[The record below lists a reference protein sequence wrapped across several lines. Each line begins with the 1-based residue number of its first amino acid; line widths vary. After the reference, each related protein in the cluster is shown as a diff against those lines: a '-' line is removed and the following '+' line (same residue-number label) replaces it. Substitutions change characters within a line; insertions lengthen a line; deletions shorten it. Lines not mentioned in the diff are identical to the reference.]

1 MGKTGS
7 PRLERV
13 YDGGKEGALGEEGS
27 ECRQ

>member
-7 PRLERV
+7 PRLERM

-27 ECRQ
+27 ECR